1 MTSLPNPCLGTATSP
16 GAPERQLLTASVQS
30 WEPHRLGPQATPKPA
45 APLGRVGEGLLG
57 NASPLQGSQVQ
68 RPERPDRG
76 GPSLSRHTSLLLS
89 PPQALA
95 LAVSPH
101 PPLEPSSPD
110 SHKTCLH
117 IKCLPLSPQRG
128 HQPGWPPLLHF
139 CLPSPI
145 SWSLRVPAQGLN
157 TWKEGLQKRR
167 GRGLE
172 SRQRTGT
179 PDAPAPGTLSSE
191 AGVASAAPVI

>member
-1 MTSLPNPCLGTATSP
+1 MASLSSRLSEVERELTRAQSREGQLQRALAQAEEGEVTSLPNPCLGTATSP

-30 WEPHRLGPQATPKPA
+30 WELHRLRPQATPKRA

-89 PPQALA
+89 PPQAFA

-101 PPLEPSSPD
+101 PPVGALFPRQSQNLSAHQVSAPVTSERPPAWLA
-110 SHKTCLH
+110 T
-117 IKCLPLSPQRG
+117 PTAFLSPFP
-128 HQPGWPPLLHF
+128 H
-139 CLPSPI
+139 
-145 SWSLRVPAQGLN
+145 
-157 TWKEGLQKRR
+157 
-167 GRGLE
+167 
-172 SRQRTGT
+172 
-179 PDAPAPGTLSSE
+179 
-191 AGVASAAPVI
+191 